1 MGARFARKLISFLI
15 IMKRNTP
22 FLGAGKA
29 HESVLEFF
37 WRHLSRGK
45 QANGMRTLTAML
57 VSIFLWAPLCTA
69 TELWVSVDGDDAAL
83 GTHSRPFATLERARD
98 AIRDLKESPGLPAGG
113 VTVWIGAGV
122 HERAASLELSAEDSG
137 TAAAAIVYRAVDG
150 TEARLSGGRIVDD
163 WRVVDDAKSLARLDP
178 AARGKVLRA
187 DLRTAGVGDLGTVAS
202 GSRRLEVF
210 FDDQPMQLARWP
222 NDGFVRIADVV
233 GAKPHVTHG
242 IRGNKEGK
250 FTFEGNRPLRWT
262 SEPDAWLHG
271 YWFWDWSDA
280 YQKIASIDTEKRVL
294 STVPPYHGYGYRK
307 GQRYYALNLLA
318 ELDRPGE
325 WYVDRDA
332 ATLYFWPP
340 AAIASST
347 TVVSVAPSLVVAK
360 DCSHVTIRGLV
371 LEATRAEAVRVT
383 GGRHFRIAGCTVRNT
398 GAWGVRISGGSDHAV
413 VGCDIYRTGEGG
425 IALSGGNR
433 KTLAPA
439 RNAALNCWI
448 HHFGR
453 LYRTYRP
460 AVGIGGVGNRIAH
473 CRIHDGPHNA
483 IQLGGNDHVIE
494 FNEISRVC
502 FETGDVGAFY
512 MGRDWTQR
520 GTVIRHNY
528 FHDIKGPGLHGA
540 MGVYLDDSASGME
553 IIGNVFWKAS
563 RAAFIGGGRD
573 NTVENNIFV
582 DCNPS
587 VHVDARGV
595 GWMRY
600 HIETTLPDR
609 LKAMPYRSP
618 PWSER
623 YPQLLTVLE
632 DDPGL
637 PKGNA
642 VRRNISVGGK
652 WLGVEK
658 VAMPL
663 IEFEDNLVGKD
674 PQFVGAE
681 RGDFRLRADS
691 PALALGFRPIPF
703 DEIGLQ
709 TDEHRP
715 LAPKRLRPPG
725 PHVRPVARSELRS
738 TAFGVAEP
746 IVGTYYFYW
755 YDIETTEHFVDHD
768 GTDALT
774 RHPAT
779 TEGYS
784 YRKASWHR
792 RELEDVA
799 AAGLDFVLPVYW
811 GWPGGYRGWSFV
823 GLPPLVE
830 AARAMARDGKKPPRI
845 GCFYDTS
852 TLRHNGKR
860 YHADLSTVEGKE
872 WLYTTARDFFA
883 LIPPDLWATIDGRPL
898 LWLYSAAFAKVQD
911 PKALDWLRRE
921 FQHDFGVEPFIV
933 KEISWQ
939 GRADATYA
947 WGAALKPT
955 VYGIAAVG
963 PGYDHAAVPGRT
975 PLVREREGG
984 AFYRRSWEWILAR
997 PLTMRPRIAIVE
1009 TWNEWH
1015 EGTDIAPS
1023 TESGRQY
1030 VDLTREYADLWH
1042 RGTVVRPSGGYGSH
1056 REVSITLGAQNKSK
1070 GITQNDEPDGKTR
1083 VVVVHGESGR
1093 ETAATKHGG
1102 RYIYFDVDD
1111 AFYWANGEAVEIE
1124 VTFLD
1129 AGKGDVVVE
1138 YDSLDRT
1145 AFLDGAFKAPPP
1157 LKRRGTGAW
1166 ITGRIRVEDAAFT
1179 GRANRNDLRII
1190 DRDGSLKV
1198 RRVAVRKAGR

>member
-1 MGARFARKLISFLI
+1 
-15 IMKRNTP
+15 
-22 FLGAGKA
+22 
-29 HESVLEFF
+29 
-37 WRHLSRGK
+37 
-45 QANGMRTLTAML
+45 MRTLTATL
-57 VSIFLWAPLCTA
+57 ASIILSTTLGNAA
-69 TELWVSVDGDDAAL
+69 ELWVSANGDDTAP
-83 GTHSRPFATLERARD
+83 GTRSQPVATLERARD
-98 AIRDLKESPGLPAGG
+98 AIRALRKRSGLPAGG

-122 HERAASLELSAEDSG
+122 YERTAPFELDAQDSG
-137 TAAAAIVYRAVDG
+137 TADAPIVYRAVDG
-150 TEARLSGGRIVDD
+150 AAVRLGGGRAIRD
-163 WRVVDDAKSLARLDP
+163 WRKVDDAKTLARLDD

-187 DLRTAGVGDLGTVAS
+187 DLRAAGVADLGTVA
-202 GSRRLEVF
+202 GRGRRLEVF
-210 FDDQPMQLARWP
+210 FDDEPMQLARWP
-222 NDGFVRIADVV
+222 NEGFVRTGDVV
-233 GAKPHVTHG
+233 GAKPHVVHG

-250 FTFEGNRPLRWT
+250 FTFDGDRPLRWR

-280 YQKIASIDTEKRVL
+280 YQKIASIDADKRVL

-307 GQRYYALNLLA
+307 GQRYYALNLLS
-318 ELDRPGE
+318 ELDHPGE
-325 WYVDRDA
+325 WYVDRDT

-340 AAIASST
+340 APIPSGRV
-347 TVVSVAPSLVVAK
+347 VVSVAPSLVVA
-360 DCSHVTIRGLV
+360 DGCSHVTLRGVV
-371 LEATRAEAVRVT
+371 LEATRAEAVRVS
-383 GGRHFRIAGCTVRNT
+383 GGHHVRIAGCTVRNT
-398 GAWGVRISGGSDHAV
+398 GAWGVRIHGGSDHTI

-425 IALSGGNR
+425 IALSGGDR
-433 KTLAPA
+433 KTLTPA
-439 RNAALNCWI
+439 RNAAVNCWI

-460 AVGIGGVGNRIAH
+460 AVGINGVGNRVAH
-473 CRIHDGPHNA
+473 CHIHDGPHNA
-483 IQLGGNDHVIE
+483 IQLGGNDHTIE
-494 FNEISRVC
+494 LNEIYRVC

-528 FHDIKGPGLHGA
+528 FHHIQGPGLHGA
-540 MGVYLDDSASGME
+540 MGVYLDDSASG
-553 IIGNVFWKAS
+553 IAIVGNVFWKAS

-573 NTVENNIFV
+573 NTIENNIFV
-582 DCNPS
+582 DCKPS

-609 LKAMPYRSP
+609 LKAMPYKRP

-623 YPQLLTVLE
+623 YPQLLTVLD

-637 PKGNA
+637 PKGNV

-658 VAMPL
+658 KAMPL
-663 IEFEDNLVGKD
+663 IDFADNLVDED
-674 PQFVGAE
+674 PHFVDAE

-691 PALALGFRPIPF
+691 PAFARGFRPIPIG
-703 DEIGLQ
+703 EIGLRS
-709 TDEHRP
+709 DEHRP
-715 LAPKRLRPPG
+715 LAPKRPRPPG
-725 PHVRPVARSELRS
+725 PYAKPVQRSELRA
-738 TAFGVAEP
+738 TAFGADEP

-755 YDIETTEHFVDHD
+755 YDIDTKEHFVDHD

-774 RHPAT
+774 RHPT
-779 TEGYS
+779 TSEGYS

-792 RELEDVA
+792 RELDDVA

-830 AARAMARDGKKPPRI
+830 AARAMERDGKKAPRI

-860 YHADLSTVEGKE
+860 FHADLTTVDGKE

-883 LIPPDLWATIDGRPL
+883 MIPPDLWATIDGRPL
-898 LWLYSAAFAKVQD
+898 LWLYSAAFAKAQD
-911 PKALDWLRRE
+911 PKALEWVRRE
-921 FQHDFGVEPFIV
+921 FERDFGVEPFIV
-933 KEISWQ
+933 KEVSWQ

-963 PGYDHAAVPGRT
+963 PGYDHAAVPGRS

-997 PLTMRPRIAIVE
+997 PLTMRPRIAVVE

-1042 RGTVVRPSGGYGSH
+1042 QGVVVRPKGGYASH
-1056 REVSITLGAQNKSK
+1056 REVSITLGAKNDSK
-1070 GITQNDEPDGKTR
+1070 GIAQNDEPDGKTR
-1083 VVVVHGESGR
+1083 AVVARGESGR
-1093 ETAATKHGG
+1093 ATVATEHGG

-1111 AFYWANGEAVEIE
+1111 AFYWAHHEPLEIE

-1129 AGKGDVVVE
+1129 DGTGDIVLE

-1145 AFLDGAFKAPPP
+1145 ALHDGAFKVAKPMR
-1157 LKRRGTGAW
+1157 RRGTGEWTSA
-1166 ITGRIRVEDAAFT
+1166 RVRVDDAAFT

-1190 DRDGSLKV
+1190 DRDGTLQV
-1198 RRVAVRKAGR
+1198 RRVVVRKVKG